1 MKSIYKIFPFVF
13 LFITGCYSMFGP
25 RTNVTAGFVLE
36 AAPDSPIEKIKEIL
50 LERLRINGF
59 YTENITM
66 EGSGNRLEVTLD
78 NYDSTETPLRE
89 LRKLLT
95 SAGELEF
102 WETYEGSE
110 LISYFISADTC
121 LARLLAKE
129 NPPVDSPAN
138 FKDTSSVMQMLLS
151 TPQTAAVEKSSSEH
165 PLFFVLSPSMD
176 QRGSIIQGPVIGW
189 THLKDTACVMVYLN
203 REEVKKILPATATFR
218 WGKTA
223 GQDSVM
229 SLIGLKITQRDG
241 NAALHGQII
250 SEARK
255 DYNEQTIRPYISM
268 TMNDEA
274 AQVWTQLTSDNIGK
288 SIAIVFDG
296 QVFSYPTVQ
305 SQITGGVSQITGDFT
320 SREADAMVS
329 MLNAG
334 MLTGS
339 VKIVRETILLNE

>member
-13 LFITGCYSMFGP
+13 LFITGCYSLFGP
-25 RTNVTAGFVLE
+25 KTNVTAGFVLE
-36 AAPDSPIEKIKEIL
+36 VASDSPVEKIKEIL

-66 EGSGNRLEVTLD
+66 EGNGNRLEVTLD
-78 NYDSTETPLRE
+78 NYDSTETSFKE

-102 WETYEGSE
+102 WETYENAE
-110 LISYFISADTC
+110 LISYFLEADK
-121 LARLLAKE
+121 LLAEILDKE
-129 NPPVDSPAN
+129 NPPIDSSAHLV
-138 FKDTSSVMQMLLS
+138 DTSSVIQMLLAS
-151 TPQTAAVEKSSSEH
+151 PEISSVENSQREH
-165 PLFFVLSPSMD
+165 PLFFLLQPFID
-176 QRGSIIQGPVIGW
+176 QKGRTIQGPVVGR
-189 THLKDTACVMVYLN
+189 TLTKDTARVMAYLN
-203 REEVKKILPATATFR
+203 REEIRKVLPEYAAFR

-229 SLIGLKITQRDG
+229 SLIGLKITRRDG
-241 NAALHGQII
+241 HAAMHGQII
-250 SEARK
+250 SDARK

-320 SREADAMVS
+320 VKEVDIMVS
-329 MLNAG
+329 MLKAG
-334 MLTGS
+334 MLAS
-339 VKIVRETILLNE
+339 PVKVVEETILLDE